1 MADVV
6 VSCRECLQ
14 LPYACNGSCLHL
26 GAGRRVLMV
35 RVETTND
42 VWKAI
47 GQCNLGLEDRQML
60 LELDFVILELLL
72 IFDSMWCM
80 YDLRGRD

>member
-1 MADVV
+1 
-6 VSCRECLQ
+6 
-14 LPYACNGSCLHL
+14 
-26 GAGRRVLMV
+26 MV